1 MSPVSPLRTLG
12 FLTLLPPD
20 LLGAQKPSLARVASR
35 VTIFIAIVVSG
46 LNSIML
52 VLLRN
57 VWGHLFSSDKEI
69 IVLVANVLPIVA
81 AFQLCDGL
89 SGAMG
94 GVLRGAGKP
103 TLGAIV
109 SPLSASFCSQ
119 LPPAHLAAVRRS
131 TPRATTSSDSP
142 SASHSPSQAHTS
154 VSTVRPPFP
163 LSITRANASEN
174 RSLDRP
180 HRRTNIHRPELDVY
194 CLEDG
199 LGGRG

>member
-1 MSPVSPLRTLG
+1 
-12 FLTLLPPD
+12 
-20 LLGAQKPSLARVASR
+20 
-35 VTIFIAIVVSG
+35 
-46 LNSIML
+46 ML

-109 SPLSASFCSQ
+109 SPSRPRVDFPSLTSF
-119 LPPAHLAAVRRS
+119 V
-131 TPRATTSSDSP
+131 
-142 SASHSPSQAHTS
+142 
-154 VSTVRPPFP
+154 P
-163 LSITRANASEN
+163 LSDQHLELLRDRSPDRCRPLLRRPAPRPERFVPPQPSLPLPSLTSLGSD

-180 HRRTNIHRPELDVY
+180 HRRADVHRSQLDLHRV
-194 CLEDG
+194 EDG
-199 LGGRG
+199 LGGRGRGHARQVGRGQAR